1 MNNKN
6 IYDKIVKIL
15 NNEDKDPMVTLEN
28 IRKELEQEIITGG
41 KINNSI
47 KQAWNRLLKENKSRT
62 KFNNVLRNGNNN
74 YTIINGYFLVTYT
87 GEKLPKELQVYINP
101 NEKEIDDGLCYERL
115 KNDGDKNMYELS
127 YISVNFNDILKVHKY
142 NKLNK
147 LNDIFT
153 LKNGFTFNIQFFLD
167 IITFLGQKDLKNITL
182 QISEHRHR
190 PMNVI
195 SENGKAILLPI
206 KMEDNQIDDQLK
218 LQEKIIKENK
228 NDFK

>member
-15 NNEDKDPMVTLEN
+15 NNEDKEPMVTLEN

-115 KNDGDKNMYELS
+115 KNDGDKNMHELL

-182 QISEHRHR
+182 QISEHRYR

-206 KMEDNQIDDQLK
+206 RMEDNQIDEQLK

-228 NDFK
+228 NAFK